1 MSTTNEVSKPQPTVS
16 FRVDKNLALNTLDF
30 RVFNEDTHYAR
41 KLIYYI
47 CYQYFAN
54 PIDFGVID
62 PKDFCSKMNISF
74 TRMKQIVH
82 DPEQL
87 KEKNRVIK
95 RVGGIDEGDDEIA
108 WKTRFEN
115 ILFKLNATVF
125 KYSYGGQ
132 TNDGYE
138 YKKIVSGTL
147 LRSISMQYMKFAK
160 TKKKYYT
167 FELDPQIVNNL
178 TRWFNEMD
186 FECFVKLSEYQ
197 DILAYLHNLKQ
208 TFQSPQFNGKKV
220 IVYELLCKLADT
232 NCSEFSDNKKVI
244 WRVLNLIKN
253 TDKKLGICV
262 LKWVNSGR
270 NDKVL
275 ADIYIDF
282 TSEKMSFESN
292 FDSIVDR
299 HDSKLIA
306 DLKAFFRV
314 KYKEYSFPLISS
326 EEENKLFKSW
336 YKSIQDMDVK
346 IDYYEKAKKY
356 ICGNNVKIENNEGLI
371 FFQNK
376 HRSYT
381 SDFISTKVV

>member
-1 MSTTNEVSKPQPTVS
+1 MSTTNEVSKLQPTVS
-16 FRVDKNLALNTLDF
+16 FRIDKNLALNTLDF

-54 PIDFGVID
+54 PIDFGIID
-62 PKDFCSKMNISF
+62 PVDFCSKMNVSP
-74 TRMKQIVH
+74 TRMRENVKE
-82 DPEQL
+82 PEQL
-87 KEKNRVIK
+87 KEKSRVIK
-95 RVGGIDEGDDEIA
+95 SVGGINEGDDEVA

-138 YKKIVSGTL
+138 YKKIISGTL
-147 LRSISMQYMKFAK
+147 LRSISMQYLKVSK

-167 FELDPQIVNNL
+167 FELDPQIINNL

-186 FECFVKLSEYQ
+186 FDCFVKLSEYQ

-208 TFQSPQFNGKKV
+208 TFQSPQFKGSKV
-220 IVYELLCKLADT
+220 IVYELLCKLVNT
-232 NCSEFSDNKKVI
+232 NCREFTDNKKVI
-244 WRVLNLIKN
+244 WKVLNLIKN

-262 LKWVNSGR
+262 LKWVNSGK
-270 NDKVL
+270 NDKVS

-282 TSEKMSFESN
+282 TCEKVSFESN
-292 FDSIVDR
+292 FNSIVDG
-299 HDSKLIA
+299 HDAKLIA
-306 DLKAFFRV
+306 DLKTFFRA
-314 KYKEYSFPLISS
+314 KYKQYSFPIMSS
-326 EEENKLFKSW
+326 EEEKKLFRSWFKSVE
-336 YKSIQDMDVK
+336 DMDVK
-346 IDYYEKAKKY
+346 IDYYDKTKKF
-356 ICGNNVKIENNEGLI
+356 ICGNDIKIGKNEALI

-376 HRSYT
+376 KRSYK
-381 SDFISTKVV
+381 SDFLST